1 MRRLLQMA
9 AKNSIALGVVV
20 IVLFLILPLPPQL
33 LDVLLVLNIALSIMI
48 LFITMN
54 ITEALEFSIFP

>member
-48 LFITMN
+48 R
-54 ITEALEFSIFP
+54 